1 MQELLIFQSGTC
13 RVVIPYLDYYGET
26 AFSARLRDRGGMG
39 FDLRSHE
46 GGMRGMMSES
56 GKKEAERR
64 NAVRLFFIPDLQV
77 SPGA

>member
-1 MQELLIFQSGTC
+1 
-13 RVVIPYLDYYGET
+13 
-26 AFSARLRDRGGMG
+26 
-39 FDLRSHE
+39 
-46 GGMRGMMSES
+46 MMPES